1 MIIYSVN
8 QVVNEKTGML
18 LNASG
23 VYKRP
28 VTDGL
33 STDFM

>member
-8 QVVNEKTGML
+8 QVVNEKIGML

-28 VTDGL
+28 VTEL